1 MIAPVLP
8 KGITEAWP
16 EKLVV
21 AGIGAG
27 VLEVLEVIA
36 ALYGR
41 LFNADPLLVLLCA
54 TLLVVDAATGIASA
68 IKRDEK
74 ITSKA
79 FRRTGWKMLEYT
91 AIAAAM
97 VMVANGFAATWAH
110 YATDVL
116 DEGALLYIAMT
127 EVMSIV
133 ENVTGSRAAA
143 MRVIRRI
150 VRVRDLGTDGT
161 LTVEE
166 IVTKT
171 PIATPPAEPPPPTP

>member
-1 MIAPVLP
+1 MILP
-8 KGITEAWP
+8 TKSLAQAWP
-16 EKLVV
+16 KKLVF
-21 AGIGAG
+21 AG
-27 VLEVLEVIA
+27 VGTAVMQATQYVA
-36 ALYGR
+36 AMYGR
-41 LFNADPLLVLLCA
+41 LFDADPLLVLVCL
-54 TLLVVDAATGIASA
+54 TLLLVDAVTGIANA
-68 IKRDEK
+68 IHRGDKV
-74 ITSKA
+74 TSKA
-79 FRRTGWKMLEYT
+79 FRRSGWKLLEYT